1 MAIDKRF
8 ALIDTDGHYRFP
20 YKKAEESTGRYG
32 FAIGRDRHGR
42 AEYTDRLERVIEAVV
57 FEGLGARM
65 KAAGI
70 KGKNGNTVSLH
81 AQREITGYWIDP
93 ELLHLVAGASFRPI
107 NDVKKGPGFEVA
119 AFEKTSDTTAAPK
132 QARKLSEDEL
142 RHQLERQS
150 ETGKA
155 GELMVVLDEMARLV
169 ACGCQEPENY
179 VQRVSESDVGRGYDI
194 ESKWPGEER
203 CIEVK
208 TTTSPGS
215 DFYLTLN
222 EINALGD
229 LGAKA
234 WLYRVALD
242 TQGGGAITL
251 RLQDPLKSISEEQ
264 MVPIVW
270 RVKGWG

>member
-1 MAIDKRF
+1 MTIDKRF
-8 ALIDTDGHYRFP
+8 ALIDTDGDYRFP

-42 AEYTDRLERVIEAVV
+42 AEYTDRIERVIEAVV

-65 KAAGI
+65 KAVGV

-93 ELLHLVAGASFRPI
+93 DLLQLVDGATFRPI
-107 NDVKKGPGFEVA
+107 NDVKRVNGFEVTEA
-119 AFEKTSDTTAAPK
+119 EKASDMIAAPK
-132 QARKLSEDEL
+132 QARKLSEDDL
-142 RHQLERQS
+142 RNQLERQS

-155 GELMVVLDEMARLV
+155 GELMVVLDEMARLK
-169 ACGCQEPENY
+169 ACGCQEPEKY
-179 VQRVSESDVGRGYDI
+179 VHRVSESDVGRGYDV
-194 ESKWPGEER
+194 ESNWPGEER

-222 EINALGD
+222 ERNVLGD

-242 TQGGGAITL
+242 TQGCGAITL
-251 RLQDPLKSISEEQ
+251 RLQNPLKSISEEQ
-264 MVPIVW
+264 MLPVVW